1 MPGGNSEAGRTDSEI
16 DVILP
21 VVVEI
26 VIVAGVSLL
35 LITARE
41 DARTVISCDVPL
53 GSEVPVAWGAISA
66 VQCG

>member
-1 MPGGNSEAGRTDSEI
+1 MPSGNSEAGRTDLVI
-16 DVILP
+16 AVILP

-41 DARTVISCDVPL
+41 EARMVISCDVPL
-53 GSEVPVAWGAISA
+53 GSEVPVA
-66 VQCG
+66 